1 MKRNVEITGMSAV
14 TPIGIGVAA
23 FSDALKKGSSNFSIV
38 NIELENQAFRFP
50 IAKVEEFE
58 FKSLVK
64 GLDLP
69 EYIQKKAM
77 RLRNISRGAAF
88 GVYSALDAWTQSNL
102 NKSEIDLSRVAIV
115 VCGNNF
121 QRGHQM
127 EIQEKY
133 RQKLKHLNPSYG
145 LNFLDTDL
153 VGIISDLLHIRG
165 EGYTIGA
172 ASASGNMGL
181 IQGTRLVENGDYD
194 VVIVVAP
201 MMEMSIYEY
210 IGFTEMGAM
219 ASLND
224 TIDVTNLCR
233 PFDKKNAGFVFGEN
247 AACLILESEEHSKK
261 RNVNSLGQIKG
272 TGIVLDGN
280 RNPDPSA
287 TGEAEAMQKAL
298 NNAGIKK
305 EDISYINL
313 HGSASPLG
321 DRTEIEAL
329 LKVGFKKVL
338 ANSTKSL
345 IGHGIVAAGLV
356 EAVAS
361 IIQLNEGFVHK
372 SNNLSEPISEEIKL
386 TLEKKE
392 DAELDWCITNS
403 YGFGGINTSVVIK
416 KTSK

>member
-1 MKRNVEITGMSAV
+1 MKINVEITGMSAV
-14 TPIGIGVAA
+14 TPIGIGVTA
-23 FSDALKKGSSNFSIV
+23 FSDALKKGSSNFSLLD
-38 NIELENQAFRFP
+38 IELENQTFQFP
-50 IAKVEEFE
+50 IAKVDDFE
-58 FKSLVK
+58 FKDLVK
-64 GLDLP
+64 ELQLP
-69 EYIQKKAM
+69 EDIIIKAM
-77 RLRNISRGAAF
+77 RLRNISRSASF
-88 GVYSALDAWTQSNL
+88 GIYSALDAWTQSNL
-102 NKSEIDLSRVAIV
+102 SKSEIDCSKVAIV

-121 QRGHQM
+121 QRGYQM

-133 RQKLKHLNPSYG
+133 RQKLKHLNASYG

-153 VGIISDLLHIRG
+153 VGTISDLLDVRG

-181 IQGTRLVENGDYD
+181 IQGTRLIENGDYD
-194 VVIVVAP
+194 VVVVVAP
-201 MMEMSIYEY
+201 MMELSIYEY

-219 ASLND
+219 ASLNE
-224 TIDVTNLCR
+224 TIDVADLCR

-261 RNVNSLGQIKG
+261 RNANSLGQIKG
-272 TGIVLDGN
+272 NGIVLDAN

-287 TGEAEAMQKAL
+287 DGEAKAMQKAL
-298 NNAGIKK
+298 DKAGIKPS
-305 EDISYINL
+305 DISYINL
-313 HGSASPLG
+313 HGSASSLG
-321 DRTEIEAL
+321 DKTELEAL
-329 LKVGFKKVL
+329 LKVGFENVL

-372 SNNLSEPISEEIKL
+372 SNNLSEPISEDIQL
-386 TLEKKE
+386 PLEKKE
-392 DAELDWCITNS
+392 NVELDWCITNS

-416 KTSK
+416 K